1 MIKILLKHLIYDKCI
16 DVLFD
21 GIYRNFLSPQELI
34 NLRIEKIL
42 AVSRRISAKWI
53 FIEEPMICAHG
64 VDIEKE
70 LMDALEQE
78 ITYIIKYR
86 KKKIETY

>member
-42 AVSRRISAKWI
+42 AVSRRISA
-53 FIEEPMICAHG
+53 ICAHG

-78 ITYIIKYR
+78 IQFEIHRNLLASLRGPDK
-86 KKKIETY
+86 ETRR